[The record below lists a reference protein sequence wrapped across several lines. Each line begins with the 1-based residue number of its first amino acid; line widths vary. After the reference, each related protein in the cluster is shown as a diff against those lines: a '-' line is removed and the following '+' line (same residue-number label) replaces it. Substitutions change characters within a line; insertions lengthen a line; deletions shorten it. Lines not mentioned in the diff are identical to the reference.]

1 MKITLHPKL
10 LSQGAKVLKNLYTTE
25 IMAVRPALRRLDK
38 WDAMFS
44 GDVLSQKL
52 SGYKDKMK
60 AQLSTIFPEQEALE
74 NEVKLILAEAGTPT
88 LLNPSYLNFGR
99 EVYKYAKKFSGAQL
113 LKEVDVLINKWHAR
127 TLDKDILERIRNTV
141 FALAAPAP

>member
-1 MKITLHPKL
+1 
-10 LSQGAKVLKNLYTTE
+10 
-25 IMAVRPALRRLDK
+25 MAVRPASRRLEK

-52 SGYKDKMK
+52 ANYKDKMK
-60 AQLSTIFPEQEALE
+60 EQLATIFPEQETLE
-74 NEVKLILAEAGTPT
+74 NEVKLILYEAGTPT
-88 LLNPSYLNFGR
+88 LLNPSYLNFAR
-99 EVYKYAKKFSGAQL
+99 EVYRYAKRFSGPQL
-113 LKEVDVLINKWHAR
+113 LKEVDVLVNKWHAR